1 MAGVVLRVS
10 GLSKAFGAL
19 VVADDVSFEV
29 EEGEILGIIGPN
41 GAGKTTL
48 FSLLAGV
55 LPIDG
60 GSIAFNDT
68 DVSHAPAQV
77 RARLGMARTYQVPR
91 PFSHMTVFDNLKV
104 AAIFGGGLEAVECPD
119 WIDQILALTGMAAS
133 RGTLA
138 GRLPLLQRKRL
149 ELARALATR
158 PSIILIDEVGA
169 GLTDM
174 ENNVLIELVREINL
188 SGVTV
193 IWIEH
198 VMKTMLS
205 ATDRLLALAGGRVIA
220 AGPPREVLDA
230 PEVRRVYLG
239 V

>member
-1 MAGVVLRVS
+1 MAGVVLTVR

-19 VVADDVSFEV
+19 VVADDIGFEV

-48 FSLLAGV
+48 FSLLSGT
-55 LPIDG
+55 LPIDAG
-60 GSIAFNDT
+60 AIAFNDV
-68 DVSHAPAQV
+68 DISYVPAQARV
-77 RARLGMARTYQVPR
+77 RLGLARTYQVPR
-91 PFSHMTVFDNLKV
+91 PFTHMTVFDNLKV
-104 AAIFGGGLEAVECPD
+104 AGMFGGGLEESECPE
-119 WIDQILALTGMAAS
+119 WIDQVLALTEMSETRA
-133 RGTLA
+133 TLA

-158 PSIILIDEVGA
+158 PSLILIDEVGA

-174 ENNVLIELVREINL
+174 ENEMLIRLVREISL
-188 SGVTV
+188 AGITV

-198 VMKTMLS
+198 VMKTMLG
-205 ATDRLLALAGGRVIA
+205 ATDRLLALAGGQVIGI
-220 AGPPREVLDA
+220 GPPRDVLDS

-239 V
+239 A

>member
-1 MAGVVLRVS
+1 MAGAVLRVS

-48 FSLLAGV
+48 FSLLAGT

-60 GSIAFNDT
+60 GAIAFHDA
-68 DVSHAPAQV
+68 DVSHAPAHT
-77 RARLGMARTYQVPR
+77 RARLGIARTYQVPR
-91 PFSHMTVFDNLKV
+91 PFSHMSVFDNLKV

-119 WIDQILALTGMAAS
+119 WIDQILTLTGMAVG

-138 GRLPLLQRKRL
+138 GRLPLLDRKRL

-158 PSIILIDEVGA
+158 PSMILIDEVGA

-205 ATDRLLALAGGRVIA
+205 ATDRLLALAGGRIIA
-220 AGPPREVLDA
+220 AGPPREVLNS
-230 PEVRRVYLG
+230 PEVQRVYLG